1 MHYIIYFRVTS
12 GKTLCMRREQ
22 IINLSMFHCI
32 QFNFSDYSSTIEL
45 DIVVMATW
53 QYK

>member
-1 MHYIIYFRVTS
+1 VFYIISFT
-12 GKTLCMRREQ
+12 
-22 IINLSMFHCI
+22 FP
-32 QFNFSDYSSTIEL
+32 DYSSTIEL